1 MELVYRIALG
11 LAGIVNL
18 LPALLVFMPQNIS
31 KSYGVAVPDGNY
43 ELLLRHRG
51 VMFGV
56 VGGLI
61 LYSAFTKRYYEVSTL
76 AGLVSMVS
84 FVGLYYL
91 VDKPINAELKRVMQ
105 IDVFAIIILMVG
117 LGLYWLTFRRA

>member
-91 VDKPINAELKRVMQ
+91 IDKPINAELKRVMQ

>member
-91 VDKPINAELKRVMQ
+91 IDKPINAELKLVMQ

-117 LGLYWLTFRRA
+117 LGLYWLPFRRA

>member
-117 LGLYWLTFRRA
+117 LGLYWLPFRRA

>member
-91 VDKPINAELKRVMQ
+91 IDKPINAELKRVMQ

-117 LGLYWLTFRRA
+117 LGLYWLPFRRA

>member
-84 FVGLYYL
+84 FLGLYYL
-91 VDKPINAELKRVMQ
+91 IDKPINAELKRVMQ

-117 LGLYWLTFRRA
+117 LGLYWLPFRRA

>member
-117 LGLYWLTFRRA
+117 LGLYLLTFRRA